1 MPLETSG
8 QSLWILRSN
17 RERNS
22 GCSSGQVRLSELPS
36 PPYEVEAVDSASE
49 AGVRIE
55 VGAGPSRDG
64 SPVPAGCCQVGRQQE
79 RHQELVLMELVK
91 REGPVLVVSRMV
103 TGYMVGGTSSNLEI
117 NPGHQ
122 R

>member
-1 MPLETSG
+1 
-8 QSLWILRSN
+8 
-17 RERNS
+17 
-22 GCSSGQVRLSELPS
+22 
-36 PPYEVEAVDSASE
+36 
-49 AGVRIE
+49 
-55 VGAGPSRDG
+55 
-64 SPVPAGCCQVGRQQE
+64 
-79 RHQELVLMELVK
+79 MELVK